1 MDWSQMSGTILE
13 DYLSFLCHV
22 SNNQVNRKEVSIM
35 YSLLIS
41 CSVVC
46 SDSDSVYLVILDRLK
61 FK

>member
-1 MDWSQMSGTILE
+1 MSGTILE